1 MALVAGVRVKL
12 VTDLVLG
19 DAAEASGGGE
29 PVGLLLLG
37 AGVEGTVEHVTGEVA
52 PPDEVREYERLR
64 ALRDDYGH
72 TMPGES
78 LKRLEAEIAKLTP
91 HWEAFQVRGPR
102 SSVRVRFDNGFV
114 LDGAD
119 EQVLTAL

>member
-12 VTDLVLG
+12 VTELALG
-19 DAAEASGGGE
+19 DASGDGE
-29 PVGLLLLG
+29 TVGLLLLG
-37 AGVEGTVEHVTGEVA
+37 AGIEGTVERVVGEVTA
-52 PPDEVREYERLR
+52 PEEVREYERLR
-64 ALRDDYGH
+64 ALHDDYGH
-72 TMPGES
+72 TMPTES
-78 LKRLEAEIAKLTP
+78 LKQLENEIAKLVP

-119 EQVLTAL
+119 EAVLTAL